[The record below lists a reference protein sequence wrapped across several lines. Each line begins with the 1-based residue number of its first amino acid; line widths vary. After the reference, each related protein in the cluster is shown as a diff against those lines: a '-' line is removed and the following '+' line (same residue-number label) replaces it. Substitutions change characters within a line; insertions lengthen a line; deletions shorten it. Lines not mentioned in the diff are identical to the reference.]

1 MANIKNIKINT
12 SIIIGLVLV
21 LAIAGLYLLSRNN
34 SAFQIT
40 LKEDDHFKGNPNAS
54 VVLVEYSDFSCSFCA
69 YFFPIVEEL
78 TTNYENDL
86 LFIYRHFPFHEN
98 SYLASLASEAA
109 GNQNAFWQ
117 MTEKLYSNQNEWVN
131 LQDPSEFFISYAQE
145 LNLNIEQFKNDLN
158 SQEIEQKV
166 KNDFNSAGK
175 YGLTYTPSFF
185 VNGVLIDNPRSYEE
199 FAEIIEN
206 KIVENAK

>member
-1 MANIKNIKINT
+1 
-12 SIIIGLVLV
+12 
-21 LAIAGLYLLSRNN
+21 
-34 SAFQIT
+34 
-40 LKEDDHFKGNPNAS
+40 
-54 VVLVEYSDFSCSFCA
+54 
-69 YFFPIVEEL
+69 
-78 TTNYENDL
+78 
-86 LFIYRHFPFHEN
+86 
-98 SYLASLASEAA
+98 
-109 GNQNAFWQ
+109 

-166 KNDFNSAGK
+166 KNYFNSAGK